1 LVSFHVRTSRE
12 TAHLTSTFARRRRFA
27 ALALPLLLFPR
38 LLLFLSQTQPA
49 GASILAKA
57 SHHRDQHYDDLTP
70 LEKFLCTQLG
80 LGITVVMGLCLLA
93 VRFAVAQ
100 LNLPFADRT
109 SLQIPSPATPRDF
122 PGLSPYTSLP
132 NATSTSFSSSLRL
145 PITLLISTLLALSSF
160 LSYNTPSRAVGSG
173 LTTLLTLGNGI
184 IGIWGWWVGAFGVSA
199 GLRSKKTV
207 GFPSYFP
214 CR

>member
-1 LVSFHVRTSRE
+1 LVSFHARTSKE

-93 VRFAVAQ
+93 VRLFV
-100 LNLPFADRT
+100 LPHKFKFADEFLDRY
-109 SLQIPSPATPRDF
+109 PRQRRLETFLD
-122 PGLSPYTSLP
+122 SLP
-132 NATSTSFSSSLRL
+132 TRPSQMQPRHHSRLPCVYRSRSSSLRC
-145 PITLLISTLLALSSF
+145 
-160 LSYNTPSRAVGSG
+160 SRSVHSCP
-173 LTTLLTLGNGI
+173 TTRRREPWDQG
-184 IGIWGWWVGAFGVSA
+184 
-199 GLRSKKTV
+199 
-207 GFPSYFP
+207 
-214 CR
+214 